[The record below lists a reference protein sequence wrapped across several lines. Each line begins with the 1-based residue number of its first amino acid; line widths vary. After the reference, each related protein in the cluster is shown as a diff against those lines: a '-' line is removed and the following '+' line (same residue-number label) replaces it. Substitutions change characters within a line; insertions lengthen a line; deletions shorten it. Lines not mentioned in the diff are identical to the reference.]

1 MAWGG
6 LDAAPML
13 REDCRSM
20 SDLSIIPNLDRT
32 PYSEALR
39 RALYDAVRQLQL
51 PEHSEPVLLYAWGR
65 WFAVWEDLGEDHSHL
80 PLHRRWEVV
89 RIQSDPSR
97 PEGIMLHE
105 V

>member
-1 MAWGG
+1 VKEGR
-6 LDAAPML
+6 LDAGPAL

-20 SDLSIIPNLDRT
+20 SDIPDLERA

-39 RALYDAVRQLQL
+39 RKLYDAVRQLQL
-51 PEHSEPVLLYAWGR
+51 PEHSEPFLFHAWGR
-65 WFAVWEDLGEDHSHL
+65 WFAVWEDHGEDHRHL
-80 PLHRRWEVV
+80 PLLRRWEVV

>member
-1 MAWGG
+1 
-6 LDAAPML
+6 
-13 REDCRSM
+13 M
-20 SDLSIIPNLDRT
+20 SQPTAIPDLDRA

-51 PEHSEPVLLYAWGR
+51 PEHSEPILFHAWGR
-65 WFAVWEDLGEDHSHL
+65 WFAVWEDQGEDHRHL
-80 PLHRRWEVV
+80 PLPRRWEVV

>member
-1 MAWGG
+1 
-6 LDAAPML
+6 
-13 REDCRSM
+13 M
-20 SDLSIIPNLDRT
+20 SDLSVIPDLDRT

-51 PEHSEPVLLYAWGR
+51 PEHSEPILFHAWGR
-65 WFAVWEDLGEDHSHL
+65 WFAVWEDHGEDSRNL
-80 PLHRRWEVV
+80 PLPRRWEVV

>member
-1 MAWGG
+1 
-6 LDAAPML
+6 
-13 REDCRSM
+13 M
-20 SDLSIIPNLDRT
+20 SDLSVISDLDRA

-51 PEHSEPVLLYAWGR
+51 PEHSEPILFYAWGR
-65 WFAVWEDLGEDHSHL
+65 WFAVWEDRSEECDRL
-80 PLHRRWEVV
+80 PFPRRWEVV

>member
-1 MAWGG
+1 
-6 LDAAPML
+6 
-13 REDCRSM
+13 M
-20 SDLSIIPNLDRT
+20 SDIPDLDRT

-39 RALYDAVRQLQL
+39 QTLYVAVRQLQL
-51 PEHSEPVLLYAWGR
+51 PEHSEPVLFYAWGR
-65 WFAVWEDLGEDHSHL
+65 WFAVWEDFSVDLRTL
-80 PLHRRWEVV
+80 PLRRRWEVV

>member
-1 MAWGG
+1 MEGG
-6 LDAAPML
+6 ALDARPAL

-20 SDLSIIPNLDRT
+20 SDLNVIPDLDRA

-51 PEHSEPVLLYAWGR
+51 PEHSEPILFHAWGR
-65 WFAVWEDLGEDHSHL
+65 WFAVWEDHGEEIAHL
-80 PLHRRWEVV
+80 PPPRRWEVV